1 MSPPCII
8 RLLAS
13 TNNAIGDLFTRL
25 CKDLFFALGY
35 DDLRLDI
42 HKTGRE
48 LDLQGKHRYEPRCVI
63 AECKAHSSRMGG
75 AELNKFF
82 GVLCRE
88 RIKCAPV
95 PLAGYFVSLS
105 GFTETGIE
113 QEIETGNDRVILFDA
128 QQVIQELERS
138 RLLIGYSE
146 AAERAGHC
154 AQHGGVEHAVL
165 DGGELLGHERGYL
178 WAVFYA
184 RGKERTHFALIH
196 ADGTPLAG
204 SLASEVINV
213 DSKCGGYLRTLTYL
227 SPPPPAPDRDALVE
241 ASLLRYRRWLGEECG
256 YIQLDGLP
264 ADTELSATRLR
275 LERLYVPLRAF
286 FLPQSDD
293 ALIFNRKNQRSYPF
307 GKILRKT
314 RRLALVGAPG
324 SGKSTLIKRLVT
336 VYAFPERRTGV
347 SDGLPKD
354 EWLPL
359 FLRCRELRERAHRP
373 ILEILDD
380 LCSYSGMNVGEA
392 TAFSDAMHEALRSGR
407 ALLMIDGL
415 DEISDEGARRAFT
428 YHLRTFLA
436 VFPLSNVIITSR
448 EAGFRVVAGVLV
460 GMCIPAKL
468 APLRKRDMRRL
479 CIRWH
484 VEIVGRSDK
493 VRIEAHELVETIWK
507 NERIRVLAENPLLLT
522 TLLVVKR
529 WIGELPRSRV
539 ALYREAMRVLIRTW
553 NVEGYAPM
561 DEEETLAQL
570 SYVACSMMEQGLQQ
584 IDHGA
589 LLNLLRNAR
598 RELEAELQFARISPT
613 EFVERIEYRSSLL
626 MQVGHNQ
633 IDGELQPVYE
643 FRHLTFQEYLAAR
656 GYVTEQYPG
665 RSEGRS
671 LADLLTPHFQDK
683 RWSEVIPLAAVL
695 AGRKAEEIIKRL
707 TSECED
713 IEIGFQWVRP
723 DRLEPFKSLLGM
735 CLIDE
740 VQATTEILRS
750 ALQQMARGTA
760 GLEGEIWAMSI
771 RGGKFGA
778 LFEQVC
784 EEAYLSGG
792 SDFEEYMGVMAE
804 LAVYAYFGLQKP
816 AVSQQVMALLA
827 QSLAS
832 GNRLEMIRA
841 AMACMALAFSCT
853 EVRFGE
859 HTVEHSALAHQF
871 QPLYDRLSTLIES
884 PDPPLT
890 LAVTWALSWIGS
902 KRLTIIPPE
911 PGLVMNLYRLWRGNK
926 WHWIRYFAAWTF
938 SAQPLLSRDAF
949 PTDVWGE
956 CEEFLLNFL
965 GDKPH
970 PPGIPMAPYV
980 VAWYR
985 RAPWTDNELAT
996 LIGQNIRRGG
1006 EITKHTAREILE
1018 SLGEAGRRELERF
1031 NRNLKEIAKN

>member
-35 DDLRLDI
+35 EDLRLDI
-42 HKTGRE
+42 HKAGRE
-48 LDLQGKHRYEPRCVI
+48 LDLQGKHRHEPRCVI

-75 AELNKFF
+75 GELNKFF
-82 GVLCRE
+82 GVLSRE
-88 RIKCAPV
+88 KIKCAPV

-113 QEIETGNDRVILFDA
+113 QEIETGDDRVILFDA
-128 QQVIQELERS
+128 QRVIDELERS
-138 RLLIGYSE
+138 RLLIGYTE

-154 AQHGGVEHAVL
+154 AQHVGVGDAVL
-165 DGGELLGHERGYL
+165 DGGELLGHEHGYL

-204 SLASEVINV
+204 SLASEVIDV
-213 DSKCGGYLRTLTYL
+213 DSKCGGSLKALKYL
-227 SPPPPAPDRDALVE
+227 SPPPPAPDREELVE

-264 ADTELSATRLR
+264 ADTELSATRLK

-286 FLPQSDD
+286 ILRQSDD
-293 ALIFNRKNQRSYPF
+293 ALIFNRKNQRLYSF

-314 RRLALVGAPG
+314 RHLALLGTPG

-336 VYAFPERRTGV
+336 VYAFPERRTEV
-347 SDGLPKD
+347 SDGLPKA
-354 EWLPL
+354 EWFPL
-359 FLRCRELRERAHRP
+359 FLRCRELRDRAHRP

-380 LCSYSGMNVGEA
+380 LCGHSGMNADEA
-392 TAFSDAMHEALRSGR
+392 AAFSDAMHEALRSGR

-415 DEISDEGARRAFT
+415 DEISDEGARRTFT
-428 YHLRTFLA
+428 YHLRSFLA
-436 VFPLSNVIITSR
+436 VFPLSNLIITSR
-448 EAGFRVVAGVLV
+448 EAGFRVVAGALV
-460 GMCIPAKL
+460 GMCTLAKL
-468 APLRKRDMRRL
+468 APLRKADMRRL

-484 VEIVGRSDK
+484 IEIVGRNDK
-493 VRIEAHELVETIWK
+493 VRIEAHELAETIWK

-529 WIGELPRSRV
+529 WIGELPRSRA

-584 IDHGA
+584 IEHRA

-626 MQVGHNQ
+626 IQVGHNQ
-633 IDGELQPVYE
+633 IDGELQPIYE

-671 LADLLTPHFQDK
+671 LADLLTPHFQDV
-683 RWSEVIPLAAVL
+683 RWSEVITLAAVL

-713 IEIGFQWVRP
+713 IEIGFRFSEPKQ
-723 DRLEPFKSLLGM
+723 LERFKSLLAM
-735 CLIDE
+735 CLLDE
-740 VQATTEILRS
+740 VQATTQTLRS
-750 ALQQMARGTA
+750 ALRQTARGTTDVQ
-760 GLEGEIWAMSI
+760 GERWVMSI
-771 RGGKFGA
+771 RAGKFGA

-784 EEAYLSGG
+784 EEGYLTGG
-792 SDFEEYMGVMAE
+792 ADFEEYKGAMVE
-804 LAVYAYFGLQKP
+804 LSVYVYFGLQEP
-816 AVSQQVMALLA
+816 EVSQQIMTLLA

-832 GNRLEMIRA
+832 GNRFEMVRA
-841 AMACMALAFSCT
+841 AMVCMILAFSCDR
-853 EVRFGE
+853 EQLEE
-859 HTVEHSALAHQF
+859 HTVGRPALAHQF
-871 QPLYDRLSTLIES
+871 QPLYDGLSTLVES

-890 LAVTWALSWIGS
+890 LAVTWALSWIGT
-902 KRLTIIPPE
+902 KGLTITPPE
-911 PGLVMNLYRLWRGNK
+911 PGLVLNLYRVWRGTK
-926 WHWIRYFAAWTF
+926 WPWIRHFASWAF
-938 SAQPLLSRDAF
+938 SVQPLLSRDAF

-970 PPGIPMAPYV
+970 PPGRPMAPYV

-996 LIGQNIRRGG
+996 LIGQSIRRGD
-1006 EITKHTAREILE
+1006 EITGHTAREILE
-1018 SLGEAGRRELERF
+1018 SLGEAGRRELEIR
-1031 NRNLKEIAKN
+1031 